1 MAPQDEPNLKGI
13 LKCLRAIFMLGSV
26 FTFPELKEAA
36 DDYDN
41 MVNKTI
47 RNVQALLYNNED
59 WCLPLNKVR
68 KLFTVYWHLNYLR
81 TDLAEHDPSEA
92 MFWQEKQDICLN
104 RWKKLLESK
113 NYPEEIM
120 KTFEEHACV
129 LRPSEL
135 EQSLYEAEKPPYC
148 GTKFTVCWHLAFLC
162 NDLQELGEFEEKHLW
177 EREQSLYMPLEV
189 NKKRL
194 YREVAQ
200 SYAAYIRSAKS
211 RSDFVE
217 RGEEKSS
224 SEFYIKY
231 IRKRHQ
237 SKQPKRKQRVLEYL
251 QKYELG
257 EPVNIRENKPCR
269 H

>member
-1 MAPQDEPNLKGI
+1 MAPQDEPNLKGV
-13 LKCLRAIFMLGSV
+13 LKRLRAISMLSDV

-41 MVNKTI
+41 MVNETI
-47 RNVQALLYNNED
+47 RKVQESLYNDED
-59 WCLPLNKVR
+59 WFLPLNEVR
-68 KLFTVYWHLNYLR
+68 KLFTVYWHLNYLW
-81 TDLAEHDPSEA
+81 TDLAESDHIEA
-92 MFWQEKQDICLN
+92 IVWQKKQEIYLD

-162 NDLQELGEFEEKHLW
+162 NDLQELGEIGEKHLW
-177 EREQSLYMPLEV
+177 ELEQSLYMPPEV
-189 NKKRL
+189 NEKHL

-200 SYAAYIRSAKS
+200 SYAAYVRSAMS
-211 RSDFVE
+211 RYDFVE
-217 RGEEKSS
+217 RGEEESPR
-224 SEFYIKY
+224 EYYIKY
-231 IRKRHQ
+231 FRKRHQ
-237 SKQPKRKQRVLEYL
+237 SKQLKREQRVLEYL

-257 EPVNIRENKPCR
+257 EPINIRKDKPYR